1 MSGGDSNWGIVGQ
14 PWNAMVG
21 TTVGNG
27 GDSAAMGTGASPMDR
42 ARRGAGRL
50 GEAQYPA
57 GYLGTY
63 NSKNSGKESA
73 SDALLRSRLGDK
85 AYQRGVHKDTK
96 MPPSSYFWPAGFSPD
111 AGLANQA
118 QTAHVV
124 GNTIQTL
131 RFQAM
136 GDPVER
142 YMHGRAPDDTP
153 NAEMA
158 SVYRRY
164 GINPDSATNPDRIN
178 PATARVM
185 SKYLPSTS
193 W

>member
-1 MSGGDSNWGIVGQ
+1 MSGGDQNWGIVGQ
-14 PWNAMVG
+14 PWNPIVG
-21 TTVGNG
+21 TTVGSG
-27 GDSAAMGTGASPMDR
+27 GDSAAAPSGASPLDR
-42 ARRGAGRL
+42 ARRGSGHTP
-50 GEAQYPA
+50 ESQYPA

-63 NSKNSGKESA
+63 NSRNDGKDSA
-73 SDALLRSRLGDK
+73 SDALLRSRLGDR

-96 MPPSSYFWPAGFSPD
+96 MPPSSYFWPQGFSPD

-118 QTAHVV
+118 QTARRS
-124 GNTIQTL
+124 GNVILTQ
-131 RFQAM
+131 RFSAQ

-142 YMHGRAPDDTP
+142 YMHGRSPDQTP
-153 NAEMA
+153 DAEMA

-185 SKYLPSTS
+185 NKYLPSTS